1 MLYCTLVFKDC
12 PPELQLYIDSVCSG
26 GGNVDTASEIKD
38 DQVAL
43 FSHAAKCSPLSVTRT
58 LEKLVHSRKE
68 RIIQLRGSPRTQL
81 GLLVALYVP
90 IMSINLRIGLKFL
103 ISRLL
108 NGKRCFID
116 ELVLQK

>member
-1 MLYCTLVFKDC
+1 MFKDC
-12 PPELQLYIDSVCSG
+12 TPELQLYIDSVCSG
-26 GGNVDTASEIKD
+26 GGNVDTASKIKD
-38 DQVAL
+38 DQAAL
-43 FSHAAKCSPLSVTRT
+43 CSYAAKCSPLSVTRT

-90 IMSINLRIGLKFL
+90 IMSINLRIRLKFL